1 MSKASKIIYI
11 FVSIVFFV
19 LLNGFCTDLIL
30 RNGYKLPENPIFDIT
45 FIQNQGAAF
54 NIFEG
59 YKVFLITFSMLAII
73 GILFYTIKNI
83 KRISG
88 LGLFFVS
95 LLLAGIFSNMLERI
109 LFGYVRDYIN
119 LNFVDFPVF
128 NLSDIYINIGVLA
141 IVIIIMLNS
150 YLKK

>member
-11 FVSIVFFV
+11 FISMVFFV

-73 GILFYTIKNI
+73 GILFYTIKHI
-83 KRISG
+83 KTISG

-109 LFGYVRDYIN
+109 LFGYVRDFIK

>member
-30 RNGYKLPENPIFDIT
+30 RNGYKLPENQIFDIT

-150 YLKK
+150 YLK